1 MHVTIISKNVLKPI
15 GIKISEV
22 PYWQKFS
29 LGEKV
34 Y

>member
-1 MHVTIISKNVLKPI
+1 MHVTIISKNALKPI

-22 PYWQKFS
+22 PYWQK
-29 LGEKV
+29 LPLEEKV